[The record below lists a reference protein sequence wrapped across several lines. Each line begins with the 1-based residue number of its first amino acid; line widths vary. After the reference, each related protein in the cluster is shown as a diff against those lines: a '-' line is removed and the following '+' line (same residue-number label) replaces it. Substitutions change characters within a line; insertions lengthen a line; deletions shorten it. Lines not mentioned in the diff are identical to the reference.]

1 MWWDIRTEACFYS
14 PKCYM
19 CGEKMDLYVQSVA
32 KNNGLYSIC
41 MLSVVYSAAGRL
53 GYQEGK
59 GKENPLAKL
68 APDLPK
74 QCPSVFSLVLPTQIE
89 V

>member
-1 MWWDIRTEACFYS
+1 
-14 PKCYM
+14 
-19 CGEKMDLYVQSVA
+19 MDLYVQSVA

-59 GKENPLAKL
+59 GKEDPLAKL
-68 APDLPK
+68 APDLP
-74 QCPSVFSLVLPTQIE
+74 SVPVHFHLFCEHKLRFKAAVGNWMDGVKYSMWLLY
-89 V
+89 